1 MWQDVV
7 HDHTDSQCI
16 ISTETLEHYVD
27 EAVQVAL
34 SAMGWFCSLLII
46 FFPFFHIM
54 VLLVWQSWW
63 PYRSKQTSQKAPTTD
78 QQFLCTFSLYQS
90 PHGYRYEATSRQ
102 LCEEICWGD
111 LINHTPVWT
120 PLQMTSLTD
129 VNTHMTLWEQEA
141 AYKLMLSKVGLE
153 SKVCELHSH
162 YLQFGSRLARSFRIR
177 RLCKFLD
184 CGEHIYSLVQQ
195 LTLDLRSLS
204 IHTSHACGEFSMT
217 TPWNGSGE
225 LPEA

>member
-1 MWQDVV
+1 
-7 HDHTDSQCI
+7 
-16 ISTETLEHYVD
+16 
-27 EAVQVAL
+27 
-34 SAMGWFCSLLII
+34 MGWFRSLLII

-162 YLQFGSRLARSFRIR
+162 YLQFGSRLARSFRILR
-177 RLCKFLD
+177 LHNAISRLCKITKILEYPHRPPPPEVEYHLPKSPTNKPPLIIHPPPS
-184 CGEHIYSLVQQ
+184 CTARYLAA
-195 LTLDLRSLS
+195 TLL
-204 IHTSHACGEFSMT
+204 
-217 TPWNGSGE
+217 
-225 LPEA
+225 